1 MNWPFQA
8 TPLANP
14 KRGQNFGPTAGDA
27 GLVPQRALAAVA
39 SLAARTA
46 PTGHARRGAGKDQ
59 GQGAQGGV
67 EAFYMDANYSAQAS
81 QLDAYRSWLAHF
93 EKEPDAVEPGRT
105 AHEMAALAAS
115 KASLKQQKSDH

>member
-1 MNWPFQA
+1 MGK
-8 TPLANP
+8 
-14 KRGQNFGPTAGDA
+14 KRHIKLKPSKSLRRVLNGTNQEGD
-27 GLVPQRALAAVA
+27 GDLLKRLSTIEQRLSKVELALA
-39 SLAARTA
+39 T
-46 PTGHARRGAGKDQ
+46 

-67 EAFYMDANYSAQAS
+67 EAFYKDANYSAQAS

-115 KASLKQQKSDH
+115 KASLKQQKNDH

>member
-1 MNWPFQA
+1 MGKKRHIKLKPSKTLRRVLNGMNQEVD
-8 TPLANP
+8 LL
-14 KRGQNFGPTAGDA
+14 KRLSTIE
-27 GLVPQRALAAVA
+27 QRLSKVESALAK
-39 SLAARTA
+39 R
-46 PTGHARRGAGKDQ
+46 
-59 GQGAQGGV
+59 QGAQGDF
-67 EAFYMDANYSAQAS
+67 EAFYMDADHSAQAS

>member
-1 MNWPFQA
+1 MGKKRHIKLKPSKSLRRVLNGMNQEVD
-8 TPLANP
+8 LL
-14 KRGQNFGPTAGDA
+14 KRLSNIE
-27 GLVPQRALAAVA
+27 QRLRKVESALAKRQDAH
-39 SLAARTA
+39 
-46 PTGHARRGAGKDQ
+46 GD
-59 GQGAQGGV
+59 V
-67 EAFYMDANYSAQAS
+67 EAFYMNADHAAQAS